1 MDYKPKYKRVLL
13 KLSGEALAGTQKN
26 GINFDIVNVIA
37 TEIKKCY
44 DLGVEIGIVIG
55 GGNFWRGRS
64 NSNMDRTKA
73 DQIGMLATVMNSI
86 GMSEALEQVGVK
98 TKVQTSIEIKGVTEL
113 FTKDKAE
120 HYFKKKKVV
129 IFGGGT
135 GHPFFS
141 TDTAASLRAA
151 EIGADVILKASVID
165 GVYDSDPNKNKGA
178 KKYKAITFKQVLEKG
193 LGVIDSTAASMCSD
207 NKIPLLVFSL
217 NEPSNII
224 KAICGEDIGT
234 VVNPD

>member
-13 KLSGEALAGTQKN
+13 KLSGEALAGTQKG
-26 GINFDIVNVIA
+26 GIDHDVINIIA
-37 TEIKKCY
+37 SEIKKCY
-44 DLGVEIGIVIG
+44 DLGVEIGIVVG

-73 DQIGMLATVMNSI
+73 DQIGMLATVMNALS
-86 GMSEALEQVGVK
+86 MADALEQVGVK
-98 TKVQTSIEIKGVTEL
+98 ARVQTSVEISGVAEL

-120 HYFKKKKVV
+120 HYFKKKKVL

-151 EIGADVILKASVID
+151 EIEADVILKASVID

-178 KKYKAITFKQVLEKG
+178 KKYKSITFSKVLEKK

-217 NEPSNII
+217 NDPANIL

-234 VVNPD
+234 VVDPD